1 MTLMMENDEVDDE
14 NDEIDDDVYADD
26 RLNQS
31 LRICWFKVGKYHSLD

>member
-1 MTLMMENDEVDDE
+1 MTFMMVTDEFHDEIDDE

-31 LRICWFKVGKYHSLD
+31 LRIC

>member
-1 MTLMMENDEVDDE
+1 MMVTDEFHDEIDDE

-31 LRICWFKVGKYHSLD
+31 LRIC